1 MSAKQVPVG
10 EAEKHNRWLFIAD
23 GVLYFSSR
31 ALFDYNVL
39 VPAFISHLGASSFL
53 IGLAVSI
60 NRLGFFLPQIFV
72 ANYIAGR
79 PHTKPILL
87 LGVKIYTFSMLTM
100 IPVILLLATRAPV
113 PALALFFLLY
123 ALSCSGDGIQSLPW
137 VDILAKTIDSTRRG
151 RLLGY
156 MQTLGGIAAFAMAG
170 LVAWVLSRTWLSFPG
185 NYTTLIL
192 LAAVVSFGSVLVLS
206 RMQEPGN
213 GIVEARQPFK
223 QYLCSIPGVVRETP
237 GFNKYLLI
245 RGLGQTYSLASAFY
259 VTYAMDVLQAPA
271 GLMGG
276 FIAAQMGGV
285 IVGGMLLGYIGDMG
299 GTAWAV
305 RLSLASSA
313 IPPSVALFLELGWG
327 RNGLGSTVVLVLLVL
342 YFFLGATLA
351 GLWMTFQNYLL
362 ELVDA
367 KDRPTC
373 VGLTNVM
380 VAPLSFLP
388 VLGGILVGFIDYRGL
403 FLVTLLLVL
412 AALCLSLGMREPRND
427 VCRHENWSATRGHK
441 VVP

>member
-1 MSAKQVPVG
+1 LTQNQISAG

-39 VPAFISHLGASSFL
+39 VPAFVSHLGASSFL

-72 ANYIAGR
+72 ANFVAGR
-79 PHTKPILL
+79 SYTKPILL
-87 LGVKIYTFSMLTM
+87 MGVKIYTYSLLAM
-100 IPVILLLATRAPV
+100 IPIILLLSTRAPLLV
-113 PALALFFLLY
+113 MVLFFILY
-123 ALSCSGDGIQSLPW
+123 SLSCTGDGIQGLPW
-137 VDILAKTIDSTRRG
+137 VDILAKSIDSTRRG

-156 MQTLGGIAAFAMAG
+156 MQTLGGIASFAMAG
-170 LVAWVLSRTWLSFPG
+170 LVAWVLSRSWLSFPG
-185 NYTTLIL
+185 NYTALIL
-192 LAAVVSFGSVLVLS
+192 LAAVVSFGSIMVLGRLK
-206 RMQEPGN
+206 EPAN
-213 GIVEARQPFK
+213 DNVDARQPLK
-223 QYLCSIPGVVRETP
+223 QYLCSIPGVVREIP

-245 RGLGQTYSLASAFY
+245 RGLGQSYSLAAAFY
-259 VTYAMDVLQAPA
+259 VTYAIDALGVTA

-285 IVGGMLLGYIGDMG
+285 IVGGMLLGYIGDMW
-299 GTAWAV
+299 GTAWSV
-305 RLSLASSA
+305 RLSLVASVISPAAALVLTFGWAGDASSG
-313 IPPSVALFLELGWG
+313 IITLFL
-327 RNGLGSTVVLVLLVL
+327 LLL

-362 ELVDA
+362 ELVGS

-373 VGLTNVM
+373 IGLTNVL

-388 VLGGILVGFIDYRGL
+388 VIGGILVGFVGYKGL
-403 FLVTLLLVL
+403 FLSTLFLVL
-412 AALCLSLGMREPRND
+412 IALWLSLGMPEPRKGLFH
-427 VCRHENWSATRGHK
+427 REKLPFARGQK
-441 VVP
+441 VLR

>member
-1 MSAKQVPVG
+1 LAINQVTVG

-39 VPAFISHLGASSFL
+39 VPAFVSHLGASSFL
-53 IGLAVSI
+53 IGLVVSI

-72 ANYIAGR
+72 ANHVAGR
-79 PHTKPILL
+79 SYIKPVLL
-87 LGVKIYTFSMLTM
+87 IGVKIYTYSLLAM
-100 IPVILLLATRAPV
+100 IPMILLLANRAPL
-113 PALALFFLLY
+113 LAMVLFFILY
-123 ALSCSGDGIQSLPW
+123 SLSCAGDGIQGLPW
-137 VDILAKTIDSTRRG
+137 VDILAKSIDSTRRG

-156 MQTLGGIAAFAMAG
+156 MQTLGGIASFAMAG
-170 LVAWVLSRTWLSFPG
+170 LVAWVLSRSWLSFPG
-185 NYTTLIL
+185 NYTTLIM
-192 LAAVVSFGSVLVLS
+192 LAAVVSFGSIMVLGRL
-206 RMQEPGN
+206 QEPANGN
-213 GIVEARQPFK
+213 PDIRQPLR
-223 QYLCSIPGVVRETP
+223 QYLCSIPAVVRVIP

-245 RGLGQTYSLASAFY
+245 RGLGQSYSLASAFY
-259 VTYAMDVLQAPA
+259 VTYAIDGLGATP

-285 IVGGMLLGYIGDMG
+285 MVGGMLLGYIGDMW
-299 GTAWAV
+299 GTAWSV
-305 RLSLASSA
+305 RLSLISSVISPA
-313 IPPSVALFLELGWG
+313 VALLLTFGWAG
-327 RNGLGSTVVLVLLVL
+327 NSSSGTVTLLLLLL

-373 VGLTNVM
+373 IGLTNVL

-388 VLGGILVGFIDYRGL
+388 VIGGILVGFVGYKGL
-403 FLVTLLLVL
+403 FFVTLLLIL
-412 AALCLSLGMREPRND
+412 IALWLSAGMPEPRKGL
-427 VCRHENWSATRGHK
+427 CGTKKLPFTRGQK
-441 VVP
+441 VLP